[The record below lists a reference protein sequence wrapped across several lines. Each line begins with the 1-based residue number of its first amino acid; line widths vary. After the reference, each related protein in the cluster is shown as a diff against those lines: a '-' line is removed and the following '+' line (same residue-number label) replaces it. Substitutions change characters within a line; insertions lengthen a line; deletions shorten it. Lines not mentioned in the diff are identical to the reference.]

1 MPNIRLLSTDFD
13 GTLIGFDSDGRCSPD
28 FAVAISEYHEAG
40 GLWAVNTGR
49 SVEHAVQG
57 LRRFQ
62 PPIMPD
68 FLLTCEREV
77 YRRLSDGQW
86 EAHGHWNE
94 TCRQRHEE
102 LYSLAEE
109 LYAVIAD
116 RAGKRGGIEMI
127 WEEGRLVGFVT
138 RTEEV
143 MEAFLKEVDLLSA
156 DFVDFSYQRNTVYLR
171 FCHRDYHKG
180 SALGELCRLEGLD
193 AGWVL
198 AAGDHYNDI
207 PMLDGRHA
215 RHAACPANAIEAV
228 KHRVRLSGGYIA
240 ERNYADGVAD
250 ALAFFERKEAEGFR
264 STASVGI
271 VM

>member
-28 FAVAISEYHEAG
+28 FARALQDHHDQG

-49 SVEHAVQG
+49 SLEHAVQG
-57 LRRFQ
+57 LRRFD
-62 PPIMPD
+62 PPVQPD

-77 YRRLSDGQW
+77 YRRMADGQW
-86 EAHGHWNE
+86 ESHGHWNE

-109 LYAVIAD
+109 LYTLIAD
-116 RAGKRGGIEMI
+116 RAETRGGIEMI

-138 RTEEV
+138 RTEAL

-156 DFVDFSYQRNTVYLR
+156 DFVDFAYQRNTVYLR

-180 SALGELCRLEGLD
+180 SALGELCRLEGVNPLR
-193 AGWVL
+193 VL

-215 RHAACPANAIEAV
+215 AHTACPANAIDAV
-228 KHRVRLSGGYIA
+228 KHRVRLSGGFIA
-240 ERNYADGVAD
+240 ARNYADGIAD
-250 ALAFFERKEAEGFR
+250 AVAYYEKKEAEGFR
-264 STASVGI
+264 TSASVGI
-271 VM
+271 GI